1 MISAYLP
8 ITVVVTLILFCTREV
23 LDLTKRYREK
33 KRMLATLKMLVSEE
47 LKDNYHALDVLY
59 SVLTKVDKALKV
71 GEKKIPVEK
80 NVKTDRYGNDMANIF
95 IGENGEYGVLHMPFP
110 KFSTKRYESYIKD
123 IASLDLQLY
132 EAITEF
138 YKELR
143 YCEKI
148 RCEVI
153 EYLERDNN
161 HIYWA
166 FDHRVNLM
174 FERKSEYESLC
185 QNLHALLAGKHMK
198 IERSEV
204 VEIEI

>member
-1 MISAYLP
+1 
-8 ITVVVTLILFCTREV
+8 
-23 LDLTKRYREK
+23 
-33 KRMLATLKMLVSEE
+33 MLATLKMLVSEE
-47 LKDNYHALDVLY
+47 LKDNYYALDALY
-59 SVLTKVDKALKV
+59 SILTKVDKALKV
-71 GEKKIPVEK
+71 GEDNIPVQK

-95 IGENGEYGVLHMPFP
+95 IGETGEYGVLHMPFP
-110 KFSTKRYESYIKD
+110 KFSTKRYESYIRD

-161 HIYWA
+161 HVYWS
-166 FDHRVNLM
+166 FDRRVNLM
-174 FERKSEYESLC
+174 FERKSEYELLC
-185 QNLHALLAGKHMK
+185 QNLHVLLSGKYMK
-198 IERSEV
+198 IKRSEV
-204 VEIEI
+204 IEIEI